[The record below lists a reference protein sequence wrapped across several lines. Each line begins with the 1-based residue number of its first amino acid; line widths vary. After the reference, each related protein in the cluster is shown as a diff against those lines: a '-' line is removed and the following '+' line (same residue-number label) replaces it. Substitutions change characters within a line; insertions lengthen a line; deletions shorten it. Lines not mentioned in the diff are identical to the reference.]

1 MDKAAETTLPKS
13 PGGIVKTVFSFI
25 GKSILVLFAVLEI
38 VGLVWG
44 AFEESISFLEISTL
58 EMLFV
63 VVFFF
68 LVKRYIVTVGQSKLS
83 WRKRLYPP
91 LRNIGWFSIFT
102 TIPLVFILIQQE
114 SFNFIFK
121 YENLMQIFTS
131 IGVAICIYM
140 ATPKDNVVSESES
153 GMDAPV
159 EAKP

>member
-25 GKSILVLFAVLEI
+25 GKSILVLFAVLMI
-38 VGLVWG
+38 VVVVLM
-44 AFEESISFLEISTL
+44 AFEESISFLEISTM

-68 LVKRYIVTVGQSKLS
+68 LVKRYIDNVGQSKLS
-83 WRKRLYPP
+83 WRKRLYLP
-91 LRNIGWFSIFT
+91 LRNIGWFSILT
-102 TIPLVFILIQQE
+102 IIPLVFILIKQE
-114 SFNFIFK
+114 SLIFK
-121 YENLMQIFTS
+121 YENLIQIFTY

-140 ATPKDNVVSESES
+140 AASKDNVVSESES